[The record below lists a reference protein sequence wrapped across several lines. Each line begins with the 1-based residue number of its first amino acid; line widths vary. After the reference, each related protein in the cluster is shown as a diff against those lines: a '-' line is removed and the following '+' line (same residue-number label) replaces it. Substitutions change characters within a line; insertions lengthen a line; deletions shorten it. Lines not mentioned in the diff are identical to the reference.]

1 MGKRPL
7 LTEKELEEAL
17 LQLEGWKVEEDG
29 KWLVRKRV
37 FPSFMEAIAFVGKVA
52 AIAEEHNHHP
62 LIGIDYKRVT
72 LRLTTWHSGGLT
84 SLDVESAL
92 AYDRL

>member
-1 MGKRPL
+1 MEKVPL
-7 LTEKELEEAL
+7 LTEKELEEAGSE
-17 LQLEGWKVEEDG
+17 LEGWKVEENG
-29 KWLVRKRV
+29 KWLVRGRV
-37 FPSFMEAIAFVGKVA
+37 FPTFMDAIAFVGKVA
-52 AIAEEHNHHP
+52 AVAEEKNHHP

-84 SLDVESAL
+84 ALDVESAK